1 MIHKYGVL
9 PRGARGRGERR
20 GAAVGRRLC
29 RGLPESGRLGDAAP
43 THPGTGFHGAPQRPE
58 LVSPNAVDSRPWAA
72 SLSPVRA
79 SRTHARVAGRRRA
92 AVAWRFR
99 GQSPRF
105 LPGPSVQAAR
115 ADTAPP
121 APRAWKGRRPE
132 CGQFLVPFPNY
143 CLYFYKLKSHEPSWS
158 AFVVMLPPVAR
169 AAPPRPATSGRVA
182 HPDTVTTA
190 QGTSSL

>member
-9 PRGARGRGERR
+9 LRGARGRGERR
-20 GAAVGRRLC
+20 GAAVGRQLC
-29 RGLPESGRLGDAAP
+29 RGLPESGRRGDAAP

-79 SRTHARVAGRRRA
+79 SRTHAHVTRRRRA

-115 ADTAPP
+115 A
-121 APRAWKGRRPE
+121 WKGRRPE
-132 CGQFLVPFPNY
+132 RGQFLVLFPNY

-158 AFVVMLPPVAR
+158 AFVIMLPPVAR

-190 QGTSSL
+190 PGTSSL